1 MYIYL
6 FNKAGRFEMHAL
18 WQDYPLQVQKYNVD
32 LHVNVYIQVLTYMYA
47 CKVPKDLSVIYVWKM
62 CLHYRAA
69 LNTIQNLKKILF
81 STRDEPSPDLLVHFK
96 VIFTKGA
103 LALKH

>member
-1 MYIYL
+1 
-6 FNKAGRFEMHAL
+6 
-18 WQDYPLQVQKYNVD
+18 
-32 LHVNVYIQVLTYMYA
+32 
-47 CKVPKDLSVIYVWKM
+47 M

-81 STRDEPSPDLLVHFK
+81 STRDEPTPDLLVHFK
-96 VIFTKGA
+96 VIFSKGA